1 MSLPRKITIDTYAR
15 RDEGAYVV
23 VFEHAGQAP
32 IVLEAEGC
40 DTSFNSCMDRVERMR
55 GNGRAAR
62 WCIARLVPVDGNELL
77 ILDLERL
84 QQFNK
89 KDGDE

>member
-1 MSLPRKITIDTYAR
+1 
-15 RDEGAYVV
+15 
-23 VFEHAGQAP
+23 
-32 IVLEAEGC
+32 
-40 DTSFNSCMDRVERMR
+40 MDRVERMR

>member
-1 MSLPRKITIDTYAR
+1 MSLPRKITIDTYDR
-15 RDEGAYVV
+15 RHEGAYVV
-23 VFEHAGQAP
+23 VTEYLGQAP
-32 IVLEAEGC
+32 IVLETEGC
-40 DTSFNSCMDRVERMR
+40 DTSFAACDARVSRLR
-55 GNGRAAR
+55 GNGQATR
-62 WCIARLVPVDGNELL
+62 WCIARLLPVEGNDLL